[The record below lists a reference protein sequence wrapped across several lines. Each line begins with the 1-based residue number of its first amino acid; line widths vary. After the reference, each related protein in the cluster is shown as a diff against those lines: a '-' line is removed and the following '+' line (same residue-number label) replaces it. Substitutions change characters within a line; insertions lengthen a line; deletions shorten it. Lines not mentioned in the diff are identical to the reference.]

1 MGREPQKILTRGK
14 MRRVL
19 LVVMALMPITAFAAS
34 VDSRCPKGYVWSDS
48 QKRCIT
54 VPPEAKEGAC
64 TKSAKPWM
72 LNCSTSKNLLSI
84 DAIYQN
90 GYYIDRYSNG
100 FFFVKKRG
108 SSNGQEH
115 IEKSKV
121 APRATADSPDSEK

>member
-1 MGREPQKILTRGK
+1 
-14 MRRVL
+14 MRIVL
-19 LVVMALMPITAFAAS
+19 LVVIALMPIAAFAAS

-64 TKSAKPWM
+64 TKSAKPWV
-72 LNCSTSKNLLSI
+72 LNCSTSKKLLPI

-108 SSNGQEH
+108 SSNEQEH
-115 IEKSKV
+115 IEKSKA
-121 APRATADSPDSEK
+121 APRSTADSPDSEK